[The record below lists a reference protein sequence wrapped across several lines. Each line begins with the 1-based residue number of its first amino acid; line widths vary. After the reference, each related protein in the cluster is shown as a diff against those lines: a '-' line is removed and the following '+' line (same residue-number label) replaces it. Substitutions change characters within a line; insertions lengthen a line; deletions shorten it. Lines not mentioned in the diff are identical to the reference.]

1 MRSPREKVGQEMASQ
16 KHSKQNTVVR
26 KLNKEYLDELDEFD
40 LFAASACVNAIPDLP
55 NTMRAITDP
64 YPGKEILAHSFMRAM
79 NRVPGSEHEIL
90 GKLMSAVQEVLTEDD
105 DAYIE
110 QEAHLIIEIYEGLN
124 SPQIREK
131 KMKAKSARN
140 QKDFWSYLLEPGTF
154 TQIPNILFY
163 KLVFGLRTPLF
174 LLICRQTFG
183 WPERLKDIPPP
194 SNKVYRLCW
203 EWPGNEAV
211 AEILGMKEDRHYI
224 STLRRDLI
232 TRQEI
237 IDWGKYV
244 GPNFALLST
253 TKSVIDFLNEHHQ
266 CRLEPESG
274 EWIKR
279 VEAFAEERQLELK
292 SIKTSLVRFYEHTQ
306 RLQDLAAFSIG
317 EHMYCSPLA
326 DWLFRFGKNDSYED
340 FRVMPEGW

>member
-1 MRSPREKVGQEMASQ
+1 
-16 KHSKQNTVVR
+16 
-26 KLNKEYLDELDEFD
+26 
-40 LFAASACVNAIPDLP
+40 
-55 NTMRAITDP
+55 
-64 YPGKEILAHSFMRAM
+64 
-79 NRVPGSEHEIL
+79 
-90 GKLMSAVQEVLTEDD
+90 
-105 DAYIE
+105 
-110 QEAHLIIEIYEGLN
+110 
-124 SPQIREK
+124 
-131 KMKAKSARN
+131 
-140 QKDFWSYLLEPGTF
+140 
-154 TQIPNILFY
+154 
-163 KLVFGLRTPLF
+163 
-174 LLICRQTFG
+174 
-183 WPERLKDIPPP
+183 
-194 SNKVYRLCW
+194 
-203 EWPGNEAV
+203 
-211 AEILGMKEDRHYI
+211 LGMKEDRHYI